1 MPLFEINGYTP
12 LGTHFN
18 VAFALQSSE
27 NEEAFTWILRRLEE
41 LAIHLSIPLDPEM
54 HVAMTDEDKDLK
66 NALTVIFPT
75 VQQQLCIWHI
85 EKNVRENVKEKW
97 VLIPEVPPVPKGTI
111 RVR

>member
-27 NEEAFTWILRRLEE
+27 TEEAFLWMLRQLQE
-41 LAIHLSIPLDPEM
+41 LAIHLNIPISLKM
-54 HVAMTDEDKDLK
+54 HVAMTDDDTQMK
-66 NALTVIFPT
+66 NALTELFSD

-85 EKNVRENVKEKW
+85 EKNVHIHVTKKW
-97 VLIPEVPPVPKGTI
+97 ILIPEVPPVPEGKY
-111 RVR
+111 